1 MDYKW
6 PSKYGL
12 KFAELVHSFILC
24 LACLARRCPNV
35 VMGGPQRQGAGVAL
49 ASAAAAASAVL
60 SRGAGA
66 VVPGGGGG
74 RARVVEA
81 HLVR

>member
-6 PSKYGL
+6 PSKFGL
-12 KFAELVHSFILC
+12 KFAVHSFILC

-49 ASAAAAASAVL
+49 ACSAAAAVL